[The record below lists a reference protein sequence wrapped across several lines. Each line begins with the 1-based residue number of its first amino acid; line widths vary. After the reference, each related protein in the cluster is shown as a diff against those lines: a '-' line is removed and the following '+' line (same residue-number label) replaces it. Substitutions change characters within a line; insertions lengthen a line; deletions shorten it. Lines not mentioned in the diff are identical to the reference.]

1 MRRSEP
7 DLHGVEIRDS
17 RSDELPALAEIL
29 ASQDPWRKLGFGRDD
44 CRRLL
49 ERADQ
54 QILTA
59 TNSQGDAVALAGW
72 VRRGVIAQPY
82 LNLLAVSPGVQSRG
96 IGAALLREV
105 EMRAFETSQN
115 LFLCVSGFNER
126 ARRFYLREGYEII
139 GVIQDFLVVGCD
151 EVLMRKSVGPLR
163 G

>member
-1 MRRSEP
+1 MNRFEP
-7 DLHGVEIRDS
+7 GVSGVEIRDF
-17 RSDELPALAEIL
+17 RTDDVPALAEIL

-59 TNSQGDAVALAGW
+59 TDSRDHVVALAGW
-72 VRRGVIAQPY
+72 VQRGVIGQPY
-82 LNLLAVSPGVQSRG
+82 LNLLAVSPGVQGRG

-105 EMRAFETSQN
+105 EHRAFETSRN

-126 ARRFYLREGYEII
+126 ARRFYLREGYEEI
-139 GVIQDFLVVGCD
+139 GVIQDFLVAGCD
-151 EVLMRKSVGPLR
+151 EVLMRKSLGPLR